1 MIKLN
6 LKNAIKDI
14 SILKYKRNIRIIGKR
29 IENLESE
36 GFEWLGWKDYP
47 KNIHP
52 REIGEINQTAKRLLK
67 QNVELLVVIG
77 IGGSFLGTRAAIEM
91 IQGEYPEKQKIEIM
105 YVGESTS
112 SSNLEQK
119 LIYAE
124 NKNFAINVV
133 SKFGNS
139 IETGIAFRLF
149 KKLLEDKVGIYNSTK
164 FVFVTTDANKGK
176 LFQIAKEK
184 KYKVF
189 SIPTNVGERFSVLT
203 PVGLFPMAC
212 AGIDIEKII
221 TSAKKANEIFKNPN
235 VNENIAYKYAVAR
248 IILSKNF
255 KIELMVQYE
264 PQMKSF
270 NEWWKQ
276 LVSETEGKNQRGLF
290 PTSAIFSTDLHSL
303 GQFIQDGTK
312 ILFETVMTV
321 KKTNSDLL
329 ILSEEKNLDNLNYLS
344 NNNVHHINQITFKAV
359 TEAHVK
365 IAKIPNIHI
374 QFDKMDEEGFGE
386 LVMFFQR
393 AIIMSAYL
401 LKLNPFSQPGVEIYK
416 QNMFKILEKPE

>member
-6 LKNAIKDI
+6 LKNAVKDI
-14 SILKYKRNIRIIGKR
+14 SVLKYKRNIRIIGKR

-77 IGGSFLGTRAAIEM
+77 IGDSFLGSKAGIEM

-105 YVGESTS
+105 YVGESMS
-112 SSNLEQK
+112 SYNLEQK

-133 SKFGNS
+133 SKFGNT

-149 KKLLEDKVGIYNSTK
+149 KKLLEDKIGIYNSTK
-164 FVFVTTDANKGK
+164 FVFVTTETNKGK
-176 LFQIAKEK
+176 LFEIAKQK

-189 SIPTNVGERFSVLT
+189 SIPTNVGERFLVLT

-221 TSAKKANEIFKNPN
+221 ASAKKANEIFKNPN
-235 VNENIAYKYAVAR
+235 VNENIAYKYAAAR
-248 IILSKNF
+248 IILSKNL
-255 KIELMVQYE
+255 KVELMVQYE
-264 PQMKSF
+264 PQMKAF

-276 LVSETEGKNQRGLF
+276 LVSGTEGKNERGLF

-303 GQFIQDGTK
+303 GQYIQDGTK

-321 KKTNSDLL
+321 KNANSNIL
-329 ILSEEKNLDNLNYLS
+329 ILPEEKNLDNLNYLS
-344 NNNVHHINQITFKAV
+344 NNNVHQINQITFEAV

-374 QFDKMDEEGFGE
+374 EFGKMDEEGFGE
-386 LVMFFQR
+386 LIMFFQR
-393 AIIMSAYL
+393 AITMSAYL
-401 LKLNPFSQPGVEIYK
+401 LKVNPFSQTGTKIYE
-416 QNMFKILEKPE
+416 QNIFKILEKPE